1 MVIAAL
7 STSAFPLLAGFPA
20 RLALWENLARVSLS
34 GALWMG
40 IGIIGLLIS
49 VSLGP
54 VMVGTTAEETLVGMI
69 GVDEQ

>member
-1 MVIAAL
+1 M
-7 STSAFPLLAGFPA
+7 LLACT
-20 RLALWENLARVSLS
+20 
-34 GALWMG
+34 
-40 IGIIGLLIS
+40 IGLLIS